1 LRARWQAPG
10 SRFSRRWLLGAG
22 LSAVAALGLRPSNR
36 VHAQDIRY
44 FRIGTGETGGFFFL
58 LGGII
63 ASAISNPPG
72 GRSCD
77 EGGSCGVP
85 GLIAVAQTT
94 AGSVENVELIGG
106 GQIESGLSQA
116 YVAFW
121 AFDGKDVFQRS
132 GAVDKLRAIANLY
145 QESLHVIVRADDKA
159 RSIADL
165 KGKRVNL
172 GPKDSGNLLTARLVL
187 KAFGLNEKRLRA
199 DYSDLPTAIAKF
211 EKGELD
217 AMITINASP
226 APALADLAGHVPLK
240 LLPVEG
246 ERIAN
251 LRRDY
256 GFLTVDLIPAG
267 NYGIPA
273 PVPTVGIGILWLVSA
288 DLDEGLVHDLTQS
301 LWNKANRRLLDETGA
316 LGRKVKPESAL
327 QAIPVPIHPG
337 AQRFYSES
345 EQVPTGNNAP

>member
-1 LRARWQAPG
+1 
-10 SRFSRRWLLGAG
+10 LGAIA
-22 LSAVAALGLRPSNR
+22 AVALRPPQTAL
-36 VHAQDIRY
+36 AQDIRY

-94 AGSVENVELIGG
+94 AGSVENVQLIGA
-106 GQIESGLSQA
+106 GQLESGLSQA
-116 YVAFW
+116 DVAFW
-121 AFDGKDVFQRS
+121 AFDGKDIFQSS
-132 GAVDKLRAIANLY
+132 GAVAKLRAIANLY

-159 RSIADL
+159 GSIADL
-165 KGKRVNL
+165 RGKRVNL

-187 KAFGLNEKRLRA
+187 KAFGLSEKRVRA
-199 DYSDLPTAIAKF
+199 DYSDLPTAIGKF
-211 EKGELD
+211 EKGKLD
-217 AMITINASP
+217 ALITVNVAP
-226 APALADLAGHVPLK
+226 APAIADLAGHAPLK

-246 ERIAN
+246 ERIAT

-288 DLDEGLVHDLTQS
+288 DLEEGLVHDLTQS

-316 LGRKVKPESAL
+316 LGRKVKAESAL
-327 QAIPVPIHPG
+327 QAIPVPMHPG
-337 AQRFYSES
+337 AQRFYSEN
-345 EQVPTGNNAP
+345 EQGPGASAP